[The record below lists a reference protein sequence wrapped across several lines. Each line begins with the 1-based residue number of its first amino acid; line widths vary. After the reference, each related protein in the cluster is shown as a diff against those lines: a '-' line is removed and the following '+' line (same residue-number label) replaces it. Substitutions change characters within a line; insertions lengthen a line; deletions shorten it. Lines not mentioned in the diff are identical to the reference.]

1 MLMRLTPV
9 VLLLAGS
16 ALLPSASRAQ
26 VPVSPPAAATGD
38 ALRVFLDCN
47 SPGCDFDFFRT
58 EIKFVDYVRDRSD
71 ADVHVL
77 VTTQGTGGGGREY
90 TLAFLGQRR
99 FAGRNNTL
107 RYTSRQTESEDVIRR
122 GLARTIKAG
131 LVAYA
136 VETPAG
142 ARIEIG
148 YAAPTAAAE
157 QAAPARRDR
166 WNFWTFSVG
175 LNGFTNGDDNYDY
188 TNVRGS
194 FSANRTTEAL
204 KVNFGVNSFYSENS
218 FNLGDRTVTTLQRSS
233 SVNSLAVRSIG
244 NQWSAGG
251 RSSISSS
258 TFENQDLRVRVAPA
272 IEYSFFPYSE
282 ATRRQ
287 ATLQYTPGINYLD
300 YEAQTIFGKT
310 EEVLVDH
317 RLTLAADIK
326 QPWGSIDMSVEGSQ
340 YLHDLSRNRLNLGG
354 GVDLRLFKGLRFRVD
369 GNATRIRD
377 QLFLSGEELTEEQIL
392 LRQRA
397 LQTGFRY
404 FGSFGLTYTF
414 GSPFNNVVNPRF
426 GGGGGGGMIFFN

>member
-16 ALLPSASRAQ
+16 VLLPSASRAQ

-142 ARIEIG
+142 ARIE
-148 YAAPTAAAE
+148 
-157 QAAPARRDR
+157 
-166 WNFWTFSVG
+166 
-175 LNGFTNGDDNYDY
+175 
-188 TNVRGS
+188 
-194 FSANRTTEAL
+194 
-204 KVNFGVNSFYSENS
+204 
-218 FNLGDRTVTTLQRSS
+218 
-233 SVNSLAVRSIG
+233 
-244 NQWSAGG
+244 
-251 RSSISSS
+251 
-258 TFENQDLRVRVAPA
+258 
-272 IEYSFFPYSE
+272 
-282 ATRRQ
+282 
-287 ATLQYTPGINYLD
+287 
-300 YEAQTIFGKT
+300 
-310 EEVLVDH
+310 
-317 RLTLAADIK
+317 
-326 QPWGSIDMSVEGSQ
+326 
-340 YLHDLSRNRLNLGG
+340 
-354 GVDLRLFKGLRFRVD
+354 
-369 GNATRIRD
+369 
-377 QLFLSGEELTEEQIL
+377 
-392 LRQRA
+392 
-397 LQTGFRY
+397 
-404 FGSFGLTYTF
+404 
-414 GSPFNNVVNPRF
+414 
-426 GGGGGGGMIFFN
+426 

>member
-1 MLMRLTPV
+1 MRLTPV

-287 ATLQYTPGINYLD
+287 VTLQYTPGINYLD

-340 YLHDLSRNRLNLGG
+340 YL
-354 GVDLRLFKGLRFRVD
+354 
-369 GNATRIRD
+369 
-377 QLFLSGEELTEEQIL
+377 
-392 LRQRA
+392 
-397 LQTGFRY
+397 
-404 FGSFGLTYTF
+404 
-414 GSPFNNVVNPRF
+414 
-426 GGGGGGGMIFFN
+426 

>member
-1 MLMRLTPV
+1 MKLILT
-9 VLLLAGS
+9 LLLLIGS
-16 ALLPSASRAQ
+16 AMLPHAGRAQ
-26 VPVSPPAAATGD
+26 TPESPSPAAATGD

-157 QAAPARRDR
+157 QAAPEGG
-166 WNFWTFSVG
+166 T
-175 LNGFTNGDDNYDY
+175 DY

-204 KVNFGVNSFYSENS
+204 KVNFGANSFYSENS

-251 RSSISSS
+251 RASISSS

-287 ATLQYTPGINYLD
+287 VTLQYTPGINYLD